1 MGIAKQFSMRVLAL
15 LLLSV
20 SFNCGAQ
27 VKLLYHEGWLSGPDD
42 TLKGNI
48 KKLTEYSTSFRD
60 SAIKVY
66 TCDTAAKTE
75 TALFYEKQKLL
86 GKWVVQF
93 DAYGNI
99 IETGLYCDSTIL
111 STGCYNKYDAKGRKT
126 ESTKIQYNA
135 HCHYLT
141 NWLIDGIVDYA
152 VSRYPIYSITLYTYD
167 SMGRLKDDITRD
179 YENGDRDTLFKVNR
193 YSYDRNG
200 QLVEK
205 EEKTWGGNR
214 PLEIRTTKYDCKG
227 REIEFNYVNKD
238 GWFNSGQPII
248 KKKIWVYDSLQD
260 RITERKL
267 YDLSNYKPDSAYQ
280 NQIFV
285 GSSTTYQ
292 YDTQG
297 NNTSNSTYNLYW
309 GNNGSES
316 RQHRVTLPVE
326 KSYDQKA
333 YDNHGN
339 MIKRN
344 NYGYETV
351 REIEY
356 FN

>member
-1 MGIAKQFSMRVLAL
+1 MRVLIF
-15 LLLSV
+15 LLLSIC
-20 SFNCGAQ
+20 FNCEAQ
-27 VKLLYHEGWLSGPDD
+27 VKLLYHEGWLSGPED

-86 GKWVVQF
+86 GKWIVQY

-99 IETGLYCDSTIL
+99 IETELYCDSTIL
-111 STGCYNKYDAKGRKT
+111 SKGSYNKYDAKGRKI
-126 ESTKIQYNA
+126 ESTTIEYNTD
-135 HCHYLT
+135 CHYLT
-141 NWLIDGIVDYA
+141 NWLIDGIIDYV
-152 VSRYPIYSITLYTYD
+152 VSKYPIYSITSYTHD
-167 SMGRLKDDITRD
+167 GMGRLKDDITRD

-200 QLVEK
+200 QLTEK
-205 EEKTWGGNR
+205 EEKTWGDNR
-214 PLEIRTTKYDCKG
+214 PLEIRTTKYDYKG
-227 REIEFNYVNKD
+227 RETEFNYVNKD
-238 GWFNSGQPII
+238 GWFQSGQPII
-248 KKKIWVYDSLQD
+248 KKTILVYDSVYG
-260 RITERKL
+260 RIVERKE
-267 YDLSNYKPDSAYQ
+267 YDLSNNNSDSAFQ
-280 NQIFV
+280 KETFI

-292 YDTQG
+292 YDELG
-297 NNTSNSTYNLYW
+297 NLATYSTYNLYW

-316 RQHRVTLPVE
+316 RQHRVTLSVE

-333 YDNHGN
+333 YDSHGN

-344 NYGYETV
+344 NNGYETV